1 MRHNILEENRREDGS
16 IQGVAE
22 LQRNFREK
30 RKEERNRTVQ
40 G

>member
-22 LQRNFREK
+22 LQGISEK
-30 RKEERNRTVQ
+30 KKRRKK
-40 G
+40 